1 MHRRASALLAVTLM
15 VATFGF
21 AKDKNKNILPP
32 YVLRARTVAVIVDPG
47 AGMSIDDPQANRV
60 AQKDVEAALAA
71 WGRFEPVQSTQSA
84 DLIIVV
90 RKGNGR
96 MVNQTINDPRQNN
109 RPGSIDASDS
119 GTTLGA
125 QHGQQPSL
133 SGDASMGPGQGG
145 PRPQTE
151 IGEGDDFFAV
161 YEGGVEKPLDNSPAW
176 RYVARDGLRPHAV
189 PAVAEFRKVLA
200 EADKVAAKKP

>member
-1 MHRRASALLAVTLM
+1 MHKRAAALLAVTLLA
-15 VATFGF
+15 ATFGY

-32 YVLRARTVAVIVDPG
+32 YVLHARTVAVIVDPS

-60 AQKDVEAALAA
+60 AQKDVEAALAD

-90 RKGNGR
+90 RKGNNR
-96 MVNQTINDPRQNN
+96 MVNQTIYDPRQNN
-109 RPGSIDASDS
+109 RPGSIDASDNS
-119 GTTLGA
+119 ATMGA
-125 QHGQQPSL
+125 QHGRQPSL
-133 SGDASMGPGQGG
+133 SGDPGIGPGQGG

-161 YEGGVEKPLDNSPAW
+161 YQGGVEKPLDNSPAW
-176 RYVARDGLRPHAV
+176 RYAARDGLRPHAV

-200 EADKVAAKKP
+200 EADKAAAKKP